1 MEAYKNDESILVA
14 DVDCIGTGKS
24 KCDEVGVKG
33 FPTIKQLGNGCG
45 RMLQNGH
52 HGAGLKK
59 NLYSPAQDFR
69 LRHGD
74 PNDLEDYKGGR
85 DFDALKK
92 FTELTGARA
101 VGHGA
106 WGDGMVGIVM
116 AGTSGREPM
125 DLQGVGSEGISLENP
140 HRRGRRLWAPPVVP
154 RTRISAIRTG
164 HVLCSWK
171 GGLGKKDWRIGFQG
185 RADCAQCLQSPVSI
199 PIATALVMGNRTRKR
214 SLRSS

>member
-59 NLYSPAQDFR
+59 KLYSPAQDFR

-106 WGDGMVGIVM
+106 WG
-116 AGTSGREPM
+116 
-125 DLQGVGSEGISLENP
+125 
-140 HRRGRRLWAPPVVP
+140 
-154 RTRISAIRTG
+154 TG
-164 HVLCSWK
+164 CL
-171 GGLGKKDWRIGFQG
+171 GL
-185 RADCAQCLQSPVSI
+185 
-199 PIATALVMGNRTRKR
+199 
-214 SLRSS
+214 